1 MIKKPILLSLAC
13 SLLFSTG
20 CAAKNRWFSRKD
32 YSEIQDPFMETEAV
46 ASKDESATP
55 EGSRDSAGRAKLG
68 GTTSSPSAVA
78 KSELSPGSP
87 PKSVLQTGA
96 SEDGVARVG
105 RVANASYPEK
115 TAAASASSAQGA
127 AATENSG
134 VRSYQGPALSD
145 FLSRKQAESVT
156 AAADKAN
163 AVTRTATEV
172 AKNPASAISPAARAA
187 AIPDLSDEAAEFDTF
202 LQKGTD
208 TVNSKAK
215 QVASKVEETEQSAED
230 FSSWASQE
238 KQKWTQETSNAAAA
252 VSSAPAAAKK
262 QVKST
267 AGQIR
272 KAADDA
278 VMDFET
284 PDFETPEF
292 DESATARPLLK
303 RYAPAPTEA
312 EEEPEFEFE
321 QAPSKRKTTES
332 NPFENPFDDE
342 EVKATPSTRGT
353 TSQKAKSGTTPQKS
367 LDSSFQ
373 MDSGWKPSH
382 LTHE

>member
-13 SLLFSTG
+13 SLFFSTG

-46 ASKDESATP
+46 ASKEESSSS
-55 EGSRDSAGRAKLG
+55 EGSRDSSGRAKLG
-68 GTTSSPSAVA
+68 GSTSSSTAVA
-78 KSELSPGSP
+78 RSGSAAGSP

-115 TAAASASSAQGA
+115 TAAASSAQGA
-127 AATENSG
+127 STAANPG

-163 AVTRTATEV
+163 AVTRTTAEV
-172 AKNPASAISPAARAA
+172 ARNPASAISPAARAA
-187 AIPDLSDEAAEFDTF
+187 AIPDLSEEAAGFDNF
-202 LQKGTD
+202 LQKSTD

-215 QVASKVEETEQSAED
+215 QMAAKVDETEQSAED

-238 KQKWTQETSNAAAA
+238 KQKWAQETSNATAA
-252 VSSAPAAAKK
+252 VSAAPATAKK

-278 VMDFET
+278 VIDFET

-303 RYAPAPTEA
+303 RYAPAPTAA
-312 EEEPEFEFE
+312 EEEAEFEFE
-321 QAPSKRKTTES
+321 EAPSKRKTTES

-342 EVKATPSTRGT
+342 EVKSAPSTKSSTSKKVKPAT
-353 TSQKAKSGTTPQKS
+353 TSKES

-382 LTHE
+382 MTHE

>member
-1 MIKKPILLSLAC
+1 M
-13 SLLFSTG
+13 
-20 CAAKNRWFSRKD
+20 
-32 YSEIQDPFMETEAV
+32 
-46 ASKDESATP
+46 
-55 EGSRDSAGRAKLG
+55 
-68 GTTSSPSAVA
+68 
-78 KSELSPGSP
+78 
-87 PKSVLQTGA
+87 
-96 SEDGVARVG
+96 
-105 RVANASYPEK
+105 
-115 TAAASASSAQGA
+115 
-127 AATENSG
+127 
-134 VRSYQGPALSD
+134 RSYQGPALSD

-163 AVTRTATEV
+163 AVTRTTAEV
-172 AKNPASAISPAARAA
+172 ARNPASTISPAARAA
-187 AIPDLSDEAAEFDTF
+187 AIPDLSEEAAGFDNF

-238 KQKWTQETSNAAAA
+238 KQKWSQETSNAAAA

-303 RYAPAPTEA
+303 RYAPAAA

-342 EVKATPSTRGT
+342 DVKAIPSTKSS
-353 TSQKAKSGTTPQKS
+353 TSQKAKSATAPQKS
-367 LDSSFQ
+367 LDSTFQ
-373 MDSGWKPSH
+373 MDSGWKPSN
-382 LTHE
+382 LTYE

>member
-13 SLLFSTG
+13 GLFFSTG

-46 ASKDESATP
+46 ASKDESSLP

-68 GTTSSPSAVA
+68 GTTSSSPAVA
-78 KSELSPGSP
+78 RSELSQGSP

-115 TAAASASSAQGA
+115 TAAGASSAQGA
-127 AATENSG
+127 ATAANPG

-163 AVTRTATEV
+163 AVTRTTAEV
-172 AKNPASAISPAARAA
+172 ARNPAKAISPAARAA
-187 AIPDLSDEAAEFDTF
+187 AIPDLSEEAAGFDNF

-215 QVASKVEETEQSAED
+215 QVASKVDETEQSAED

-238 KQKWTQETSNAAAA
+238 KQKWTQETSSAAAA
-252 VSSAPAAAKK
+252 VSAAPTAAKK
-262 QVKST
+262 QVKAS

-278 VMDFET
+278 VVDFAT
-284 PDFETPEF
+284 PDLETPEF

-303 RYAPAPTEA
+303 RYAPAPTAA
-312 EEEPEFEFE
+312 EEESEFEFE
-321 QAPSKRKTTES
+321 QAPSKRNTTES

-342 EVKATPSTRGT
+342 EVKATPSTKSSI
-353 TSQKAKSGTTPQKS
+353 SQKSKSASAPHKS

>member
-1 MIKKPILLSLAC
+1 
-13 SLLFSTG
+13 
-20 CAAKNRWFSRKD
+20 
-32 YSEIQDPFMETEAV
+32 METEAV
-46 ASKDESATP
+46 AAKDQSPAS

-68 GTTSSPSAVA
+68 GTTSSSPSVA
-78 KSELSPGSP
+78 KSELSPGVP
-87 PKSVLQTGA
+87 PRSVLQTGA
-96 SEDGVARVG
+96 SEEGVARVG

-115 TAAASASSAQGA
+115 TAAAAASSAQGA
-127 AATENSG
+127 AAATNPG

-156 AAADKAN
+156 AAADRAN

-187 AIPDLSDEAAEFDTF
+187 AIPDLSEEAAGFDNF
-202 LQKGTD
+202 LQQSTD

-215 QVASKVEETEQSAED
+215 QVAGKVAETEQSAED

-238 KQKWTQETSNAAAA
+238 KQKWTQEASNTAAA

-267 AGQIR
+267 AGQMR

-284 PDFETPEF
+284 PDF

-303 RYAPAPTEA
+303 RYAPAPTA
-312 EEEPEFEFE
+312 ADEEPEFEFE
-321 QAPSKRKTTES
+321 QAPSKRRTTES

-342 EVKATPSTRGT
+342 EVKATPSTKSS
-353 TSQKAKSGTTPQKS
+353 TSQKATSGATPQKS
-367 LDSSFQ
+367 LDSTFQ
-373 MDSGWKPSH
+373 MDSGWKPSN
-382 LTHE
+382 LTYE

>member
-1 MIKKPILLSLAC
+1 MNKKPILLSLAC

-46 ASKDESATP
+46 ASKDASSSSED
-55 EGSRDSAGRAKLG
+55 SRDSAGRAKLG
-68 GTTSSPSAVA
+68 GATSTSPAVA
-78 KSELSPGSP
+78 RSELSSGSP

-115 TAAASASSAQGA
+115 TGASGASSSQGA
-127 AATENSG
+127 ATTANPG

-156 AAADKAN
+156 ATADKAN
-163 AVTRTATEV
+163 AVTRTAAEV

-187 AIPDLSDEAAEFDTF
+187 AIPDLSEEAAGFDNF
-202 LQKGTD
+202 LQKGNEA
-208 TVNSKAK
+208 VNSKAK

-238 KQKWTQETSNAAAA
+238 KQKWAQETSNAAAA
-252 VSSAPAAAKK
+252 VSTAPAAAKK
-262 QVKST
+262 QAKST

-278 VMDFET
+278 VMDFNT
-284 PDFETPEF
+284 PEFETPEF

-303 RYAPAPTEA
+303 KYSPAAAATK
-312 EEEPEFEFE
+312 EEPEFEFE

-342 EVKATPSTRGT
+342 EVKATPTTKSTT
-353 TSQKAKSGTTPQKS
+353 TSKSKSAPQKS
-367 LDSSFQ
+367 LDSTFQ
-373 MDSGWKPSH
+373 MDSGWKPSN
-382 LTHE
+382 LTYE

>member
-1 MIKKPILLSLAC
+1 MIKKPILLTLAC
-13 SLLFSTG
+13 GLLFSTG

-46 ASKDESATP
+46 ASKDESPAS

-68 GTTSSPSAVA
+68 GAASSTGSVA
-78 KSELSPGSP
+78 KSESSPGSP

-115 TAAASASSAQGA
+115 TAAAGSPTQPGGT
-127 AATENSG
+127 ATNPA

-145 FLSRKQAESVT
+145 FLSRKQTESVT

-163 AVTRTATEV
+163 AVTRTASEV

-187 AIPDLSDEAAEFDTF
+187 AIPDLSEEAAGFDNF

-215 QVASKVEETEQSAED
+215 QAASKVQETEQSAED
-230 FSSWASQE
+230 FNSWASQE
-238 KQKWTQETSNAAAA
+238 KQKWTEEGSSAAAA
-252 VSSAPAAAKK
+252 VSTAPAAAKK
-262 QVKST
+262 QVKSA

-272 KAADDA
+272 KAADD
-278 VMDFET
+278 VVTE
-284 PDFETPEF
+284 FETPEF
-292 DESATARPLLK
+292 DEAATARPLLK
-303 RYAPAPTEA
+303 RHSPAPTTSE
-312 EEEPEFEFE
+312 EEVEEPEFEFE
-321 QAPSKRKTTES
+321 QAPSKRSSGAS
-332 NPFENPFDDE
+332 NPFANPFDDE
-342 EVKATPSTRGT
+342 EVKATPPTKRT
-353 TSQKAKSGTTPQKS
+353 TTQSSRSGKESSKS

-382 LTHE
+382 LTNE

>member
-1 MIKKPILLSLAC
+1 
-13 SLLFSTG
+13 
-20 CAAKNRWFSRKD
+20 
-32 YSEIQDPFMETEAV
+32 
-46 ASKDESATP
+46 
-55 EGSRDSAGRAKLG
+55 
-68 GTTSSPSAVA
+68 
-78 KSELSPGSP
+78 
-87 PKSVLQTGA
+87 
-96 SEDGVARVG
+96 
-105 RVANASYPEK
+105 
-115 TAAASASSAQGA
+115 
-127 AATENSG
+127 
-134 VRSYQGPALSD
+134 LSD

-163 AVTRTATEV
+163 AVTRTTAEV
-172 AKNPASAISPAARAA
+172 ARNPASAISPAARAA
-187 AIPDLSDEAAEFDTF
+187 AIPDLSEEAAGFDNF
-202 LQKGTD
+202 LQKGTE
-208 TVNSKAK
+208 TVNSKTR

-238 KQKWTQETSNAAAA
+238 KQKWAQETSNASAA
-252 VSSAPAAAKK
+252 VSAAPAAAKK

-278 VMDFET
+278 VIDFET

-303 RYAPAPTEA
+303 RYAPATTEA
-312 EEEPEFEFE
+312 EEEPGFEFE

-332 NPFENPFDDE
+332 NPFENPFDDD
-342 EVKATPSTRGT
+342 EVKSAPSTKSSTSKKAKPAT
-353 TSQKAKSGTTPQKS
+353 TSKES

>member
-13 SLLFSTG
+13 SLFFSTG

-46 ASKDESATP
+46 ASKDESTTP

-68 GTTSSPSAVA
+68 GTTSSSPAVA

-115 TAAASASSAQGA
+115 TAAAGTSSAQGA
-127 AATENSG
+127 AAGASPG

-163 AVTRTATEV
+163 AVTRTTAEV
-172 AKNPASAISPAARAA
+172 ARNPASAISPAARAA
-187 AIPDLSDEAAEFDTF
+187 AIPDLSEEAAGFDNF
-202 LQKGTD
+202 LQKGTA

-303 RYAPAPTEA
+303 RYAPVPAAA

-342 EVKATPSTRGT
+342 EVKATPSTKSS
-353 TSQKAKSGTTPQKS
+353 TSQKPKSATAPQKS
-367 LDSSFQ
+367 LDSTFQ
-373 MDSGWKPSH
+373 MDSGWKPSN
-382 LTHE
+382 LTYE

>member
-1 MIKKPILLSLAC
+1 
-13 SLLFSTG
+13 
-20 CAAKNRWFSRKD
+20 
-32 YSEIQDPFMETEAV
+32 METEAV
-46 ASKDESATP
+46 AAKDQSPAS
-55 EGSRDSAGRAKLG
+55 EGTRDSAGRAKLG
-68 GTTSSPSAVA
+68 GTTSSSPSVA
-78 KSELSPGSP
+78 KSELSPGAP

-105 RVANASYPEK
+105 RVANASYPEQ
-115 TAAASASSAQGA
+115 TAAAAASSAQGA
-127 AATENSG
+127 AATTNPG

-156 AAADKAN
+156 AAADRAN

-187 AIPDLSDEAAEFDTF
+187 AIPDLSEEAAGFDNF
-202 LQKGTD
+202 LQKSTD
-208 TVNSKAK
+208 TVNSKTK
-215 QVASKVEETEQSAED
+215 QVAGKVAETEQSAED

-238 KQKWTQETSNAAAA
+238 KQKWTQETSNTAAA
-252 VSSAPAAAKK
+252 VSSAPAVAKK

-278 VMDFET
+278 IMDFET
-284 PDFETPEF
+284 PDFETPDF

-303 RYAPAPTEA
+303 RYAPAPTAA

-321 QAPSKRKTTES
+321 QAPPKRKTTES

-342 EVKATPSTRGT
+342 EVKAAPSTKGT
-353 TSQKAKSGTTPQKS
+353 TSQKAKSGATPQKS
-367 LDSSFQ
+367 LDSTFQ
-373 MDSGWKPSH
+373 MDSGWKPSN
-382 LTHE
+382 LTYE

>member
-13 SLLFSTG
+13 GLFFSTG

-46 ASKDESATP
+46 ASKDESSSP
-55 EGSRDSAGRAKLG
+55 EGSGDSAGRAKLG
-68 GTTSSPSAVA
+68 GTTSSSPSVA
-78 KSELSPGSP
+78 RSELSPGSP

-115 TAAASASSAQGA
+115 TAAGASSAQGA
-127 AATENSG
+127 ATAANPG

-163 AVTRTATEV
+163 AVTRTTAEV
-172 AKNPASAISPAARAA
+172 ARNPAKAISPAARAA
-187 AIPDLSDEAAEFDTF
+187 AIPDLSEEAAGFDNF

-215 QVASKVEETEQSAED
+215 QVASKVEETEQSTED

-252 VSSAPAAAKK
+252 VSAAPSAAKK
-262 QVKST
+262 QVKAS

-278 VMDFET
+278 VMDFAT
-284 PDFETPEF
+284 PDSETPEF
-292 DESATARPLLK
+292 DETATARPLLK
-303 RYAPAPTEA
+303 RYAPAPTA
-312 EEEPEFEFE
+312 TEEETEFEFE

-342 EVKATPSTRGT
+342 EVNPAPSTKNS
-353 TSQKAKSGTTPQKS
+353 TSQKAKSATARQNS

>member
-1 MIKKPILLSLAC
+1 
-13 SLLFSTG
+13 
-20 CAAKNRWFSRKD
+20 
-32 YSEIQDPFMETEAV
+32 METEAV

-68 GTTSSPSAVA
+68 RTAGSSPAVA
-78 KSELSPGSP
+78 KSELSTGSP

-96 SEDGVARVG
+96 SEDGVARIG

-115 TAAASASSAQGA
+115 TAAAGASSAQGA
-127 AATENSG
+127 ATAADPG

-145 FLSRKQAESVT
+145 FLSRKQTESVT

-163 AVTRTATEV
+163 AVTRTAAEV

-187 AIPDLSDEAAEFDTF
+187 AIPDLSEEAAGFDNF

-208 TVNSKAK
+208 TVNSKTK

-230 FSSWASQE
+230 FSSWASEE
-238 KQKWTQETSNAAAA
+238 KQKWTQETTNAAAA
-252 VSSAPAAAKK
+252 VSTVPAAAKK

-267 AGQIR
+267 AGQMR

-292 DESATARPLLK
+292 DEAATARPLLK
-303 RYAPAPTEA
+303 RYSPTPKATA

-342 EVKATPSTRGT
+342 EVKATPSTKGT
-353 TSQKAKSGTTPQKS
+353 TSQKAKSGTTPEKS

>member
-13 SLLFSTG
+13 GLFFSTG

-46 ASKDESATP
+46 ASKDESSSP
-55 EGSRDSAGRAKLG
+55 EGSGDSAGRAKLG
-68 GTTSSPSAVA
+68 GTTSSSPSVA
-78 KSELSPGSP
+78 RSELSPGSP

-115 TAAASASSAQGA
+115 TAAGASSAQGA
-127 AATENSG
+127 ATAANPG

-163 AVTRTATEV
+163 AVTRTTAEV
-172 AKNPASAISPAARAA
+172 AKNPAKAISPAARAA
-187 AIPDLSDEAAEFDTF
+187 AIPDLSEEAAGFDNF

-215 QVASKVEETEQSAED
+215 QVASKVEETEQSTED

-252 VSSAPAAAKK
+252 VSAAPSAAKK
-262 QVKST
+262 QVKAS

-278 VMDFET
+278 VMDFAT
-284 PDFETPEF
+284 PDSETPEF
-292 DESATARPLLK
+292 DETATARPLLK
-303 RYAPAPTEA
+303 RYAPAPTAA
-312 EEEPEFEFE
+312 EEESEFEFE
-321 QAPSKRKTTES
+321 QAPSKRNTTES

-342 EVKATPSTRGT
+342 EVKATPSTQSS
-353 TSQKAKSGTTPQKS
+353 TSQKSKSATAPQKS

>member
-13 SLLFSTG
+13 TLFFSTG

-46 ASKDESATP
+46 ASKDESSSS

-68 GTTSSPSAVA
+68 GTTSSSPAVA
-78 KSELSPGSP
+78 KSELSTSSP

-115 TAAASASSAQGA
+115 SAAAGTSSEQGA
-127 AATENSG
+127 AAASNPG
-134 VRSYQGPALSD
+134 VRSHQGPALSD

-156 AAADKAN
+156 ATADKAN
-163 AVTRTATEV
+163 AFTRTATEV

-187 AIPDLSDEAAEFDTF
+187 AIPDLNEEAAGFDRF
-202 LQKGTD
+202 LQKGTN

-215 QVASKVEETEQSAED
+215 QVASKVDETKQSTED

-238 KQKWTQETSNAAAA
+238 KQKWSQETSNAAAA

-292 DESATARPLLK
+292 DESAAARPLLK
-303 RYAPAPTEA
+303 RYAPAPTA
-312 EEEPEFEFE
+312 TEEETEFEFE

-342 EVKATPSTRGT
+342 EVKAAPSTKSS
-353 TSQKAKSGTTPQKS
+353 TSQKVKSGTASQKS

>member
-13 SLLFSTG
+13 SLFFSTG

-46 ASKDESATP
+46 ASKDEASSS

-68 GTTSSPSAVA
+68 GATSSSPAVA

-96 SEDGVARVG
+96 SADGVARVG

-115 TAAASASSAQGA
+115 TAAAGTSSAQGA
-127 AATENSG
+127 ATAANPG

-172 AKNPASAISPAARAA
+172 VKNPASAISPAARAA
-187 AIPDLSDEAAEFDTF
+187 AIPDLSEEAAGFDNF

-215 QVASKVEETEQSAED
+215 QVASKVEETEQSTED

-252 VSSAPAAAKK
+252 VSAAPSAAKK
-262 QVKST
+262 QVKAS

-278 VMDFET
+278 VMDFAT

-303 RYAPAPTEA
+303 RYAPAPTAA

-342 EVKATPSTRGT
+342 EVKAAPSTKSS
-353 TSQKAKSGTTPQKS
+353 TSRKAKSGTTPQKS